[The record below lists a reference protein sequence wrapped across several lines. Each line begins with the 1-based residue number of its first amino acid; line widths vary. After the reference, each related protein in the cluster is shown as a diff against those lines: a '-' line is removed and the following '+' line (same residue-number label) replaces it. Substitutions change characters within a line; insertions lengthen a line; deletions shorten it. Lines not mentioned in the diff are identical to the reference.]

1 MIVTAENSR
10 NLNLLMRD
18 IVQVPIKLHYMERLL
33 QQSAA
38 AIKAA
43 AQAPGA
49 SRDAQAA
56 AQAAGHA
63 AQV

>member
-10 NLNLLMRD
+10 KSIFEIRD
-18 IVQVPIKLHYMERLL
+18 IAQVPIKLHYTERLL

-56 AQAAGHA
+56 AQAAGLA